1 MIPLAVK
8 MKMPG
13 KRRLNEWGG
22 GGGGGG
28 MCWWNGGGGRR
39 ELRTSTTFVATT
51 KIDPEQVRGKKP
63 RQNNAKVAAT
73 ETKTLGN
80 CHLRGTRG
88 INDPARVYYIH

>member
-1 MIPLAVK
+1 

-22 GGGGGG
+22 GGVVVVCVGG
-28 MCWWNGGGGRR
+28 MGGGRR

>member
-22 GGGGGG
+22 GGVVVVCVGG
-28 MCWWNGGGGRR
+28 MGGGRR